1 MLELWG
7 RSRERR
13 GAGEECAG
21 PEERSRLPG
30 QVATAGPVPLV
41 PQGVGSCGQAHT
53 RLGALAIADI
63 HCCHHLSQDGHD
75 EALFNFP
82 PNFRDGQGW

>member
-21 PEERSRLPG
+21 PEERSRLLDGWRRPG
-30 QVATAGPVPLV
+30 LLPWSRRAWGPVDKHTPALGPWPSLTSTAATTSVRTVMTKPCLIFPL
-41 PQGVGSCGQAHT
+41 
-53 RLGALAIADI
+53 
-63 HCCHHLSQDGHD
+63 
-75 EALFNFP
+75 
-82 PNFRDGQGW
+82 NFRDGQGW